1 MKAIAMVF
9 AISFMLIPL
18 EAEIAELS
26 TEGISLESN
35 YCEITFSDGS
45 LTFSDTDDSS
55 ATIMIQFKGTGPTEV
70 TLSNENVLPNITL
83 NTTSSYKKETC
94 TAVFNNVIPG
104 TYSIIGTD
112 DPQLIKIMPND
123 KSYTG
128 AWSA

>member
-1 MKAIAMVF
+1 MVF

-45 LTFSDTDDSS
+45 LTFSDTDNSS
-55 ATIMIQFKGTGPTEV
+55 ATVIIQFKGTGPTEV
-70 TLSNENVLPNITL
+70 TLSNENVLL
-83 NTTSSYKKETC
+83 NTTSSYRKETC

-112 DPQLIKIMPND
+112 DPLLIKVMPND
-123 KSYTG
+123 KTYTG
-128 AWSA
+128 TWSA